1 MNQSN
6 RPLHGIRVLLIDDQR
21 IIGEAVRR
29 MLEKERDIEYHYLQ
43 NPEEA
48 LSTATRLAPTLIL
61 QDLVMPG
68 VDGIDLVRQFR
79 ENKATQ
85 LIPLVVLSSREEAST
100 KAEAFAAGAN
110 DYLVKLPDPLELI
123 ARIRHHSLG
132 YLAQIER
139 DEAFRALE
147 ESQQAL
153 SQELAEAA
161 DYVRSLLPSPLKTER
176 VETAWVF
183 QPCSSLGGDSFG
195 YFDID
200 EDHFAMFL
208 LDVCNHGIGSA
219 LLSVS
224 AMNALVRQTLVDV
237 DFRDPIRVLD
247 ALNRVFLMEKH
258 NNLYFTLWYGVIQW
272 SSRRLSFSSA
282 GHPPAVLLAGAEA
295 HSLRARAMPIGTN
308 PEGSFEVGAIEVPM
322 GARLFVFSDGIY
334 EIQATDGRE
343 VDLAEFLDIL
353 KAPEKSPGTKVSEV
367 LEHMSMI
374 QGKDQFD
381 DDVSLMELRFI
392 Q

>member
-1 MNQSN
+1 MEATTEG
-6 RPLHGIRVLLIDDQR
+6 HGIKVLLVDDQR

-29 MLEKERDIEYHYLQ
+29 MLASEPDIEYHYVQDPHEAVAAAGTLQ
-43 NPEEA
+43 
-48 LSTATRLAPTLIL
+48 PTLIL

-79 ENKATQ
+79 ASLATQ
-85 LIPLVVLSSREEAST
+85 RIPLVVLSSREEAST

-153 SQELAEAA
+153 AQELTEAA
-161 DYVRSLLPSPLKTER
+161 DYVRSLLPEPR
-176 VETAWVF
+176 RCDQVATAWVF

-200 EDHFAMFL
+200 SDHFALFL

-237 DFRDPIRVLD
+237 DFRDPVRVLE
-247 ALNRVFLMEKH
+247 ALNQVFQMEKH

-272 SSRRLSFSSA
+272 SSRRLTYSSA
-282 GHPPAVLLAGAEA
+282 GHPPAVLMVG
-295 HSLRARAMPIGTN
+295 SDTQTLRARAMPIGTD
-308 PEGSFEVGAIEVPM
+308 PDAQFESAETVVPVGAK
-322 GARLFVFSDGIY
+322 LYVFSDGIY
-334 EIQATDGRE
+334 EIQTRDGEE
-343 VDLAEFLDIL
+343 VDLPSFLEIL
-353 KAPEKSPGTKVSEV
+353 RAPEGRPGAKVDEV
-367 LEHMSMI
+367 LETMAKI
-374 QGKDQFD
+374 QGRDQFD
-381 DDVSLMELRFI
+381 DDVSLMELKFV
-392 Q
+392 

>member
-147 ESQQAL
+147 ESQLAL

-272 SSRRLSFSSA
+272 SSRRLSYSSA

-353 KAPEKSPGTKVSEV
+353 KAPEKSPGTKVREV
-367 LEHMSMI
+367 LEHMSTI

>member
-1 MNQSN
+1 MEATTDG
-6 RPLHGIRVLLIDDQR
+6 HGIRVLLVDDQR

-29 MLEKERDIEYHYLQ
+29 MLAAEPDIEYHYLQ
-43 NPEEA
+43 EPHEA
-48 LSTATRLAPTLIL
+48 VATAATLQPTLIL

-68 VDGIDLVRQFR
+68 IDGIDLVRQFR
-79 ENKATQ
+79 ASAATQ
-85 LIPLVVLSSREEAST
+85 RIPLVVLSSREEAST

-147 ESQQAL
+147 ESQKAL
-153 SQELAEAA
+153 AQELSEAA
-161 DYVRSLLPSPLKTER
+161 DYVRSLLPEPRTSDQ
-176 VETAWVF
+176 VATAWVF

-200 EDHFAMFL
+200 ADHFALFL

-224 AMNALVRQTLVDV
+224 AMNALVRQTLADV
-237 DFRDPIRVLD
+237 DFRNPVRVLE
-247 ALNRVFLMEKH
+247 ALNQVFQMEKH

-272 SSRRLSFSSA
+272 SSRRLTYSSA
-282 GHPPAVLLAGAEA
+282 GHPPAVLLSG
-295 HSLRARAMPIGTN
+295 SDTQTLRARAMPIGTDPDAQFESAETVV
-308 PEGSFEVGAIEVPM
+308 PE
-322 GARLFVFSDGIY
+322 GARLYVFSDGIY
-334 EIQATDGRE
+334 EIQSQAGEE
-343 VDLAEFLDIL
+343 VDLPSFLEIL
-353 KAPEKSPGTKVSEV
+353 RVPESRSGAKVEEV
-367 LEHMSMI
+367 LQTMARI
-374 QGKDQFD
+374 QGRDQFD
-381 DDVSLMELRFI
+381 DDVSLMELRFA
-392 Q
+392 